1 MYSLWEKKKIFGIDG
16 ELKIIVMEKIYKR
29 LKGVEN
35 WESVFFLCLFVNKE
49 FFRFLV

>member
-1 MYSLWEKKKIFGIDG
+1 MYSLWEKKKFLV